1 MVNKWKKRGLP
12 NPVKSTNVKSHRLY
26 QINILKKA
34 NLEGRKFTP
43 ESLKDMTKQEMR
55 GFIEK
60 SPYETVFEVKIEI
73 SPWKGLP

>member
-1 MVNKWKKRGLP
+1 MVNKWKKRGFP
-12 NPVKSTNVKSHRLY
+12 NSVKSTNVKSHRLY

-34 NLEGRKFTP
+34 HLERRKSTP
-43 ESLKDMTKQEMR
+43 ENLKCMTKKEMR

-73 SPWKGLP
+73 